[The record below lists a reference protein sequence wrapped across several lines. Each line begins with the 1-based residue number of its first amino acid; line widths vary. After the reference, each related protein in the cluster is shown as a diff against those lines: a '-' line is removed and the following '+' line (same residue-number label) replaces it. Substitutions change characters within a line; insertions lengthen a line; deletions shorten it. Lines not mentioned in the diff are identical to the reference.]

1 MTSDFISSPFLS
13 DLSALSMRRHL
24 RPGAE
29 AQVRMTR
36 GRSAIACDSAG
47 FRRERCD
54 AAGGKLALLRGM
66 SNAAPIEPTGRQQ
79 MKIIKTFTAA
89 FTLAALAT
97 AAQAAEER
105 FITIGTGGQTGVYYV
120 VGQSICR
127 LVNRDTAETG
137 IKCTAPSTGGSVANV
152 NAIQAGD
159 MTMGVAQSDIQHH
172 AYNGSSE
179 DFAGD
184 KKFEDIRAVFSVH
197 PEPFTVVARKDANIG
212 SFDDLKGKR
221 VNVGNPGS
229 GQRATME
236 VVLDAKGW
244 SMKDFSLASELK
256 PAEQS
261 AALGDNKVDAIV
273 YTVGHP
279 NGSIQE
285 ATSTVEA
292 NLVPVNGPEIDKLVE
307 DNPFYAK
314 AIIPGGMYAGNDD
327 DVETFGVKATFVT
340 SADVP
345 DDVVYEV
352 VKAVFDNFDRF
363 KGLHPAFANLEP
375 EAMVN
380 EGNSAPLHPGAEKY
394 YREQGW
400 LQ

>member
-1 MTSDFISSPFLS
+1 MSKFKPILW
-13 DLSALSMRRHL
+13 
-24 RPGAE
+24 GA
-29 AQVRMTR
+29 
-36 GRSAIACDSAG
+36 
-47 FRRERCD
+47 
-54 AAGGKLALLRGM
+54 
-66 SNAAPIEPTGRQQ
+66 
-79 MKIIKTFTAA
+79 
-89 FTLAALAT
+89 AALAMGAT
-97 AAQAAEER
+97 AASAQEER

-127 LVNRDTAETG
+127 LVNRNTEQTG
-137 IKCTAPSTGGSVANV
+137 IKCTAPSTGGSIANI

-159 MTMGVAQSDIQHH
+159 MTMGVAQSDWQYH
-172 AYNGSSE
+172 AYEGDTEEFS
-179 DFAGD
+179 GD
-184 KKFEDIRAVFSVH
+184 KKFDKERAIFSVH
-197 PEPFTVVARKDANIG
+197 PEPFTVVARADSGIET
-212 SFDDLKGKR
+212 FEDLKGKR

-236 VVLDAKGW
+236 VVLDSLGW
-244 SMKDFSLASELK
+244 SMSDFALASELK

-261 AALGDNKVDAIV
+261 AALGDNKVDAII

-285 ATSTVEA
+285 ATSTVDA
-292 NLVPVNGPEIDKLVE
+292 RLVPVTGEAIDKLVE
-307 DNPFYAK
+307 ENPYYAK
-314 AIIPGGMYAGNDD
+314 ATIPGGMYAGNPD

-340 SADVP
+340 SADVA

-363 KGLHPAFANLEP
+363 KGLHPAFADLEP
-375 EAMVN
+375 EAMVT

-400 LQ
+400 IE